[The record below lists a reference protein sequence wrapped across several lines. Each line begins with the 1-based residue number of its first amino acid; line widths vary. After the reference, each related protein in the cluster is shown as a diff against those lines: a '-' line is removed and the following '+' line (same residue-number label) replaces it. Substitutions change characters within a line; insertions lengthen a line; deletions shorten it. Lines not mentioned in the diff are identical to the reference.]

1 MKTNTLLTLLA
12 GGLVVYL
19 IMNKKNSGGKA
30 NEPEIPKC
38 KPNEELKTSQPNCLV
53 APCPTLYSCELK
65 KGI

>member
-1 MKTNTLLTLLA
+1 MKTNTLLALLA
-12 GGLVVYL
+12 GGFVVYL
-19 IMNKKNSGGKA
+19 IMNKKGGGKA

-65 KGI
+65 KSI

>member
-1 MKTNTLLTLLA
+1 MKTNTILTLLV
-12 GGLVVYL
+12 GGFVVYL
-19 IMNKKNSGGKA
+19 IMNKRTNGK
-30 NEPEIPKC
+30 NEPSIPTC